1 VASKGQGRGFI
12 ENEHSTDVEPHP
24 LPPHHCMSIQPQGES
39 CLDIGRV
46 LVSMTLLHGEAG

>member
-1 VASKGQGRGFI
+1 MASKGQGRGFI